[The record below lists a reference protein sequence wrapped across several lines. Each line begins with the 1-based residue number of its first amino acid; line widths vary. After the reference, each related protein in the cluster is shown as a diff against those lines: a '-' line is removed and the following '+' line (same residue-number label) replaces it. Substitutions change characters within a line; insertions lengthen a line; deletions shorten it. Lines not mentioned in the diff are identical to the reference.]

1 MTDADKA
8 AASILAADPK
18 PAPAAE
24 PEAFA
29 VLLQQHGEIRA
40 GRIVRGPQSEIRA
53 LRPALARPATP
64 EDLSIAGGRSI
75 PLPKAR

>member
-1 MTDADKA
+1 MSEAEKP
-8 AASILAADPK
+8 AASAPVADPN

-53 LRPALARPATP
+53 LKPAVARPATP
-64 EDLSIAGGRSI
+64 DDLGIAGGRSI
-75 PLPKAR
+75 PLTRK

>member
-8 AASILAADPK
+8 AASMPAADPK
-18 PAPAAE
+18 PEPAAE

-29 VLLQQHGEIRA
+29 VLLEQYGEIRA

-53 LRPALARPATP
+53 LKPAVARPATP
-64 EDLSIAGGRSI
+64 ADLSIAGGRSV
-75 PLPKAR
+75 PLSRK